1 MALTKQ
7 DPGCCCGGG
16 GCTCPATICVT
27 DCSGMPINGATVTV
41 STLAPCGTTGSGCC
55 QVCLDA
61 LGGAGTYPVMIA
73 ATGYTTSTTNV
84 ALTCSGTATIQLRTT
99 AQGPSF
105 CITVNGCCTTL
116 AGATVTIAGVTSTTT
131 SSGLVCWAGTVA
143 GTYTWSVSKARFVTQ
158 TGMFTISSCSG
169 GTQTQNV
176 DLAAASG
183 YVCAGTG
190 NPYGC
195 CVGLPSASQ
204 PALNDPIPTTLF
216 LTDSIAGAIT
226 LTYSGGAW
234 TGTTTY
240 TSPGGWCLMAGW
252 TMIINYQWPT
262 PVQADGCTGNDY
274 CGVTISF
281 GGINLC
287 SDGGTGIPC
296 CVPNMFGL
304 NNQCC
309 KSTGPVWAA
318 DTISYSSTVPLAMT
332 QTMFALSD
340 NTIVIGGVSICS
352 MIGPCSN
359 PEYGILH
366 LCYAQ
371 GAAAVYTLSE

>member
-1 MALTKQ
+1 
-7 DPGCCCGGG
+7 
-16 GCTCPATICVT
+16 
-27 DCSGMPINGATVTV
+27 
-41 STLAPCGTTGSGCC
+41 
-55 QVCLDA
+55 
-61 LGGAGTYPVMIA
+61 
-73 ATGYTTSTTNV
+73 
-84 ALTCSGTATIQLRTT
+84 
-99 AQGPSF
+99 
-105 CITVNGCCTTL
+105 
-116 AGATVTIAGVTSTTT
+116 
-131 SSGLVCWAGTVA
+131 
-143 GTYTWSVSKARFVTQ
+143 
-158 TGMFTISSCSG
+158 
-169 GTQTQNV
+169 
-176 DLAAASG
+176 
-183 YVCAGTG
+183 
-190 NPYGC
+190 
-195 CVGLPSASQ
+195 
-204 PALNDPIPTTLF
+204 
-216 LTDSIAGAIT
+216 
-226 LTYSGGAW
+226 
-234 TGTTTY
+234 
-240 TSPGGWCLMAGW
+240 MAGW

-352 MIGPCSN
+352 MIGPYSN